1 MNLYIVTGTTRG
13 LGRALAEAIMA
24 DKNYLLTLSSAPD
37 RFEHRSHNV
46 QCDLSRSE
54 TITTSLERLLKSV
67 VLEDAQELI
76 LINNAGILDPIGPLD
91 TIEPELILK
100 HLLVNQAAPAILM
113 SAFIRLTRTFSAS
126 RRIINI
132 SSGAGKHP
140 YAGWAMYCSS
150 KAGLNM
156 MTQCAAADQ
165 QYLDHGVTI
174 CAVSPGKVETDMQV
188 QVRASDPQRFPARED
203 FIRAKQQGKLL
214 SAEVAARML
223 LDLDRRGQFKN
234 GGVYALQETMIRK
247 GDEFA

>member
-1 MNLYIVTGTTRG
+1 
-13 LGRALAEAIMA
+13 
-24 DKNYLLTLSSAPD
+24 
-37 RFEHRSHNV
+37 
-46 QCDLSRSE
+46 
-54 TITTSLERLLKSV
+54 
-67 VLEDAQELI
+67 
-76 LINNAGILDPIGPLD
+76 
-91 TIEPELILK
+91 
-100 HLLVNQAAPAILM
+100 
-113 SAFIRLTRTFSAS
+113 
-126 RRIINI
+126 
-132 SSGAGKHP
+132 
-140 YAGWAMYCSS
+140 
-150 KAGLNM
+150 M

-165 QYLDHGVTI
+165 RYLDHGVTI